1 MEGTPAPG
9 YEVVRVSVTP
19 ATILIEGPQ
28 SEVASTEMATTG
40 LIPLHGD
47 ESGTRRVSV
56 NPVPRAPADS
66 RVRVLNPVPAQVTI
80 EIREKPARR
89 TFDAVPVRA
98 TGGGDGR
105 RVQFAPAPSE
115 SQSGSFETLSNASAQ
130 EFEALITRSCSFRGK
145 DLISDFDGSTSFRAI
160 LA

>member
-1 MEGTPAPG
+1 
-9 YEVVRVSVTP
+9 
-19 ATILIEGPQ
+19 
-28 SEVASTEMATTG
+28 MATTG

-105 RVQFAPAPSE
+105 RVQFAPAHLQVTIEGPTGLVRRLRPSDLLVE
-115 SQSGSFETLSNASAQ
+115 IPVEGLAPREKDYRIEPRLVFPELSPEEANRLRATGMSQSYVNVKVYEGRQ
-130 EFEALITRSCSFRGK
+130 EP
-145 DLISDFDGSTSFRAI
+145 
-160 LA
+160 